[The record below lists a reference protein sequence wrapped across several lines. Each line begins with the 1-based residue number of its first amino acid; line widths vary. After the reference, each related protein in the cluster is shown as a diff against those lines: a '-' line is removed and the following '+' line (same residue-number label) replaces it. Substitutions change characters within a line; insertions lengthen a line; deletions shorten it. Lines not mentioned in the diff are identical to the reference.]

1 MTCPL
6 DLNALL
12 QQARAIRPDVRYI
25 TVEFLY
31 GTLGCLPEMQFY
43 AFAGNVLN
51 RTSVCF
57 ESVTADGLM
66 NEIRASITPKGIR
79 ASLPEA
85 VNA

>member
-31 GTLGCLPEMQFY
+31 GTLGCLPENTFY
-43 AFAGNVLN
+43 AFAGNVMN
-51 RTSVCF
+51 RTSICF
-57 ESVTADGLM
+57 EGETFEALLDD
-66 NEIRASITPKGIR
+66 IR